1 MILAELLGKI
11 VKNHPLQEPIRLQD
25 LENSACSQTVK
36 KIKVYFY
43 LFFFC
48 KLRSSDFFSFFNFP
62 QSLLINIVILAQG
75 IVLC

>member
-25 LENSACSQTVK
+25 LENSACLQTVK

-43 LFFFC
+43 LIFFV
-48 KLRSSDFFSFFNFP
+48 S
-62 QSLLINIVILAQG
+62 
-75 IVLC
+75 